1 MAWCHLFMTWQYG
14 YYVVNRK
21 LTWCGRE
28 ASVGNVVGGG
38 GRRRAVGRVRVR
50 RIVATACE
58 YGQES
63 YRSYLT
69 IFYTM
74 LD

>member
-1 MAWCHLFMTWQYG
+1 MMS
-14 YYVVNRK
+14 
-21 LTWCGRE
+21 LTWCGCE

-58 YGQES
+58 YGKELQIIP
-63 YRSYLT
+63 YN
-69 IFYTM
+69 
-74 LD
+74 